1 MTTGEVV
8 SGEGEGKRDGERDG
22 ERGGGHRKMAAALS
36 HILSAPSEDES
47 VSLHRLY

>member
-8 SGEGEGKRDGERDG
+8 SGEGEGKRDR
-22 ERGGGHRKMAAALS
+22 ERGRGHRKMAAALS